1 MKYETTFGGKPIE
14 ILDCSVEPGRRTRA
28 GVEGADYEFGK
39 IPDSEYVTCTHKD
52 AVYIMLKTDKTVQ
65 CTCEYFRKNPGMIC
79 EHLLAL
85 REIKKEDYE
94 AAPADIVTLLGET
107 EGWTV
112 NDAGKFVPPSKH
124 VQPKVVA
131 SLPPENEEVPASEQ
145 PTEKPAPKTGAKKPL
160 CVATCQFCEMKVQ
173 ASTQE
178 KANERCANHEK
189 MCKKR
194 PKDAQKDTKEAPKT
208 ETTEPP
214 AKVKPPI
221 ARQENKTP
229 VQATHDAPPEKE
241 KPTTKVQPTT
251 DTKPVKKAH
260 PTPAAIAKDAVKT
273 YTCKI
278 CGEVYQTSDEA
289 LNCIE
294 SHQALQEIEET
305 RALVGTTGKTSDQLW
320 SDAQIEVMKKTVA
333 IGATPAEFAYFLNV
347 AKYSGLN
354 PFLREIYFIKTE
366 KGQVS
371 IITAR
376 DGYLT
381 IAKRDQRFQGIQSM
395 EVCEKDT
402 FTVDTA
408 MDESG
413 NIAQVVHHQITNFI
427 DRGPIIGAWA
437 RGQMRGEEP
446 VIIFTSMKE
455 YDKGKQPK
463 GGKMWNQYPSSMIR
477 KVAEAMV
484 LKRIAG
490 ISGLV
495 TDAEINTDLQIVD
508 AEVV

>member
-1 MKYETTFGGKPIE
+1 MKYETTFEGKPIE

-39 IPDSEYVTCTHKD
+39 IPNSDYVTCVYKD
-52 AVYIMLKTDKTVQ
+52 AVYVVLKTDKTVR
-65 CTCEYFRKNPGMIC
+65 CTCEYFRKNQGMIC

-85 REIKKEDYE
+85 REIKEDDYA

-112 NDAGKFVPPSKH
+112 NDAGKFTPPSKH
-124 VQPKVVA
+124 VTLEVVA
-131 SLPPENEEVPASEQ
+131 ELPPENEEVPAVEQ

-160 CVATCQFCEMKVQ
+160 CVATCQYCEMKIK
-173 ASTQE
+173 AATQE
-178 KANERCANHEK
+178 KADERCTNHEK

-194 PKDAQKDTKEAPKT
+194 PADEPDVSKM

-214 AKVKPPI
+214 A
-221 ARQENKTP
+221 NKTP
-229 VQATHDAPPEKE
+229 MQVTHDAPPEKE
-241 KPTTKVQPTT
+241 KPTTKVKPTT

-260 PTPAAIAKDAVKT
+260 PTPAAVAKDAVKT

-278 CGEVYQTSDEA
+278 CGEVYHTSDEA

-305 RALVGTTGKTSDQLW
+305 RALVGTTGKTSDQRW

-381 IAKRDQRFQGIQSM
+381 IAKRDQRFQGVQSM

-427 DRGPIIGAWA
+427 DRGDIIGAWA

-455 YDKGKQPK
+455 YDKSKQPK

>member
-1 MKYETTFGGKPIE
+1 MKYETTFEGKPIE
-14 ILDCSVEPGRRTRA
+14 ILDCSMEPGRRTRA
-28 GVEGADYEFGK
+28 GVEGKDYEFSK
-39 IPDSEYVTCTHKD
+39 IPESDYVICTTPD
-52 AVYIMLKTDKTVQ
+52 TICVLLKTDKTVQ
-65 CTCEYFRKNPGMIC
+65 CTCEYFRKNPGMVC
-79 EHLLAL
+79 EHLIAL
-85 REIKKEDYE
+85 REIKEKGYE
-94 AAPADIVTLLGET
+94 AAPNDIVVMLGDS

-124 VQPKVVA
+124 VTPEVVA
-131 SLPPENEEVPASEQ
+131 ELPPESEEVPECNSEAKNASAKVG
-145 PTEKPAPKTGAKKPL
+145 PRVNDSTEKGKPNTKAL
-160 CVATCQFCEMKVQ
+160 KLYTATCPYCKIPLK
-173 ASTQE
+173 ASSQ
-178 KANERCANHEK
+178 KRADERCADHEK
-189 MCKKR
+189 LCKKR
-194 PKDAQKDTKEAPKT
+194 PAEAPAVPKT
-208 ETTEPP
+208 ETPAPP
-214 AKVKPPI
+214 EK
-221 ARQENKTP
+221 KTP
-229 VQATHDAPPEKE
+229 VQVTQDAPPEEK
-241 KPTTKVQPTT
+241 KPTTKVKPTT
-251 DTKPVKKAH
+251 ADKPGKKAH
-260 PTPAAIAKDAVKT
+260 PTPAAMAKDKVKT

-278 CGEVYQTSDEA
+278 CGEVYPTSDEA

-376 DGYLT
+376 DGYLK

-402 FTVDTA
+402 FTVDTQ
-408 MDESG
+408 MDDHG
-413 NIAQVVHHQITNFI
+413 NIAQVVQHQITNFI
-427 DRGPIIGAWA
+427 DRGDIIGAWA

-455 YDKGKQPK
+455 YDKSKQPK
-463 GGKMWNQYPSSMIR
+463 GGKMWKQYTSSMIR

-495 TDAEINTDLQIVD
+495 TDAEINTDIQIVD